1 MQSHQSMTMDD
12 KRRFTTFAINFK
24 QITQKLL
31 LKRSEA
37 QSQKSETSKY
47 LAQNTCNSILFAY
60 ISDAEQE
67 TGKIIIG
74 NNLMFKMC
82 SACLSVSKLSQSSE
96 TKKHKNL
103 NYWDWSSMLC
113 QKKTGEHFQRSWKLY
128 EMSTLLGPFILRKDY
143 FYVNEITKKGF

>member
-47 LAQNTCNSILFAY
+47 LAQNTCISILFAY
-60 ISDAEQE
+60 ISVSDAEQV
-67 TGKIIIG
+67 TGEIIIG

-82 SACLSVSKLSQSSE
+82 SACQCCSFLNLVKLKSTKIWAIKSDSVCYVRIRQANNCQALVRSPKSQSQ
-96 TKKHKNL
+96 
-103 NYWDWSSMLC
+103 D
-113 QKKTGEHFQRSWKLY
+113 QRTWADNK
-128 EMSTLLGPFILRKDY
+128 IL
-143 FYVNEITKKGF
+143 